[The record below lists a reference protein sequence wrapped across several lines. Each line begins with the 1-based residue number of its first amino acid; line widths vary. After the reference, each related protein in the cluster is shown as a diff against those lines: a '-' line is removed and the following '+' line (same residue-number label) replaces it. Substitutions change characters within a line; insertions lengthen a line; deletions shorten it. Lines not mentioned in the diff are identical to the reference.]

1 MSLSRLIFLY
11 AERGDLAMAIFRI
24 EKTADYTTMSN
35 RHFKDKRLSL
45 KSKGLLSQMLSLPE
59 NWDYTLKGLAHINR
73 ESIDAIRTAI
83 WELEK
88 AGYVKRRQI
97 RRSNGKMAETKTENA
112 VPAVKKK
119 IGKTTYIV
127 KVHFSKGATETMN
140 VKIER
145 MIRQEIQHN

>member
-1 MSLSRLIFLY
+1 MRDEPVKDYFFTLN
-11 AERGDLAMAIFRI
+11 GGGLAMAIFRI

-97 RRSNGKMAETKTENA
+97 RRSNGKMAEMEYVIFEIPQNA
-112 VPAVKKK
+112 DKP
-119 IGKTTYIV
+119 
-127 KVHFSKGATETMN
+127 
-140 VKIER
+140 
-145 MIRQEIQHN
+145 